1 MAKNVSSYSSTRQMR
16 QKNSWKMKDYIQI
29 GIEKGQVFENYNLP
43 LPPKE
48 KQLEVAHRVYEMRQ
62 QAKSLQQEGKR
73 ILETGKQEVERMIL
87 SVN

>member
-1 MAKNVSSYSSTRQMR
+1 
-16 QKNSWKMKDYIQI
+16 MKDYIQI